1 MNKFV
6 KCLDSTWFLVLA
18 LDLCLNSLQIKQ
30 KWFPNWSFPIYW
42 SRSSGREILPE
53 IIGNESNTYLHQL
66 TYYFF
71 KLYYTM
77 YIINFFFVI
86 KILMRFHAILAF
98 IILLAVFTCENGS
111 IGEMLVHVMSL
122 EIGQMFDSFSTHK
135 TLMSILCLTNREHA
149 LKEKKLKLLTV
160 NVYFQKKLLVLHQI
174 SMLICNVPL
183 QTEFIFTKSSTM
195 GTI

>member
-66 TYYFF
+66 TYYFI

-98 IILLAVFTCENGS
+98 IFLLAVFTCENGS

-122 EIGQMFDSFSTHK
+122 EIGQMFDSIGSK
-135 TLMSILCLTNREHA
+135 WPLDVRNLYAE
-149 LKEKKLKLLTV
+149 
-160 NVYFQKKLLVLHQI
+160 
-174 SMLICNVPL
+174 CNDHIFFNFRP
-183 QTEFIFTKSSTM
+183 EIFIFSKIHYFCFSSKIDWYPLESHKSCQIWASTLP
-195 GTI
+195 G